1 MIKDIFSNVP
11 VPSIRRARGYFLY
24 TADGRRFL
32 DFYQD
37 EGRALLGHRVQG
49 MQRVIKSTVSRGLL
63 APYPSVYGGRVERM
77 VRKLFP
83 SAGTVRVYRN
93 KDRLSSAVAAACHKP
108 ASHVKI
114 EDPLSHRRGEVM
126 LWRPFLLDQP
136 EDVPFL
142 VPVFPF
148 PGDFSPFAIVAADP
162 GAELPPSD
170 TVSPFLSDTLA
181 KVISELSE
189 RLSAPPED
197 DLSCFDSS
205 LWERRSRYLVFNME
219 QDAYRSLYIKALA
232 AGIFLPPS
240 ADITGIIPLEYESG
254 QVKKFLTLI
263 KEAE

>member
-1 MIKDIFSNVP
+1 MMKDVFYNVP

-37 EGRALLGHRVQG
+37 NGRALLGHRVQG

-63 APYPSVYGGRVERM
+63 APYPSVYGERVERM

-93 KDRLSSAVAAACHKP
+93 RERLFCAAAAACHKP
-108 ASHVKI
+108 LSHVKI
-114 EDPLSHRRGEVM
+114 DDPLSHRRGEVM
-126 LWRPFLLDQP
+126 LWRPFLPDQP
-136 EDVPFL
+136 KDVPFL

-148 PGDFSPFAIVAADP
+148 PGDFAPPVIIASDP
-162 GAELPPSD
+162 QAELPPSD
-170 TVSPFLSDTLA
+170 VISPFLSDALV
-181 KVISELSE
+181 KVISELSG
-189 RLSAPPED
+189 RLSDLPED

-205 LWERRSRYLVFNME
+205 SWERRGRYLVFNME
-219 QDAYRSLYIKALA
+219 QDAYRSLYIKALS

-240 ADITGIIPLEYESG
+240 ADLAGIIPLEYEPG
-254 QVKKFLTLI
+254 QVRKFLTFVGG
-263 KEAE
+263 E